1 VYQTVQKTVTSIDHI
16 TELDFSQTIDSI
28 KNIISVDYTPLQ
40 ALRGVQAFSTT
51 DTFTLPG
58 RSTTILRLSFDG
70 AVPFILTQNLFGS
83 PAPWA
88 WDNAFPWPP
97 GSDGRITGMACAR
110 RSLTNTTSTSN
121 IIGMP
126 WPRVVGSGATY
137 IDVEVQNPNSYAV
150 YIFNDGQAI
159 DWAGIP
165 TGQNKAKMEALGSP
179 SIMLG
184 GNTLTEQAT
193 ASITVVDQY
202 SMDKFGPQAFSYSNS
217 YVQSREVANT
227 LAGSLLSD
235 LKDPVATATI
245 TVIGD
250 PRLELGDRIRVQDPE
265 GNVFDGDFWIQGIT
279 DTLDDSGY
287 TQQLTLRQAHSTLY
301 WAVDTTNIPPQDRW
315 DQFSWAA
322 E

>member
-1 VYQTVQKTVTSIDHI
+1 
-16 TELDFSQTIDSI
+16 
-28 KNIISVDYTPLQ
+28 
-40 ALRGVQAFSTT
+40 
-51 DTFTLPG
+51 
-58 RSTTILRLSFDG
+58 
-70 AVPFILTQNLFGS
+70 
-83 PAPWA
+83 
-88 WDNAFPWPP
+88 
-97 GSDGRITGMACAR
+97 
-110 RSLTNTTSTSN
+110 
-121 IIGMP
+121 
-126 WPRVVGSGATY
+126 
-137 IDVEVQNPNSYAV
+137 
-150 YIFNDGQAI
+150 
-159 DWAGIP
+159 
-165 TGQNKAKMEALGSP
+165 MEALGSP

-193 ASITVVDQY
+193 AAIAVVDQY
-202 SMDKFGPQAFSYSNS
+202 SIDKFGPQAFSYSNS

-301 WAVDTTNIPPQDRW
+301 WAVDTTNTPPQDRW